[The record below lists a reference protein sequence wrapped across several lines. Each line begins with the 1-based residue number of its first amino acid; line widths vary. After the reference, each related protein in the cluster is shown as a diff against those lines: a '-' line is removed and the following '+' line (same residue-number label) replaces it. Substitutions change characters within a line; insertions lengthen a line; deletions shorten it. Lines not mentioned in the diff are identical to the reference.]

1 MTSTAPLAWRPT
13 SPVSSVSCARPP
25 RRESQRAAAKYR
37 RRRRAL
43 CRPGSRSAR
52 PQAHLPAA
60 HVYRNPVR
68 HQLQH
73 AAAALLRRA
82 RVAAPPGRPR
92 AAPPGAARRLCR
104 PRLAGRALAVAAG
117 LVPRCRGAAGACLVR
132 RCGRPGRSGPRAML
146 QQGGH
151 RAVRQAR
158 RKRRLLVTVMQ
169 AWMSHRASE
178 GWPPWTLSG
187 SGRELTSSF
196 PLRAQRRRRVADLLR
211 WGFPNCPLLSRVV
224 RRGRPCS
231 EGFQLEP
238 SVSLGAARALQERL
252 DLVCLD
258 AGPSGWSACAHSSCW
273 ELCRHVQTAARL
285 HSVVIGACRIK
296 GACFTAAHASRGHR
310 AHPYIGA
317 AALASPAHFQHSC
330 PPARHSR
337 WARSAPGAA
346 QQLVTGLPQ
355 AADAPAGTPCAQT
368 SRVWL
373 SAALCGERAPRM
385 RAGGCHAG
393 TGFAV

>member
-1 MTSTAPLAWRPT
+1 VKPGAGGSAWGTLCQEVHQSSGAAHDAWKLTTWTKAAPCAWGERRARRSRRPAPADSQGEPLGRPARAPGLPRRAEALGVQDLQRHEGAVAGRLRAAARRGVHHLRGRRGVRRRRRGRRPGSERRGARAGVRRGAPRTVSPSVTSTAPLAWRPT

-82 RVAAPPGRPR
+82 RAAAPPGRPR

-187 SGRELTSSF
+187 SGQSYSYFSLSSSGPKTPEGSYSALVGLSKLPTSE
-196 PLRAQRRRRVADLLR
+196 
-211 WGFPNCPLLSRVV
+211 
-224 RRGRPCS
+224 PC
-231 EGFQLEP
+231 
-238 SVSLGAARALQERL
+238 
-252 DLVCLD
+252 C
-258 AGPSGWSACAHSSCW
+258 
-273 ELCRHVQTAARL
+273 
-285 HSVVIGACRIK
+285 
-296 GACFTAAHASRGHR
+296 
-310 AHPYIGA
+310 
-317 AALASPAHFQHSC
+317 
-330 PPARHSR
+330 
-337 WARSAPGAA
+337 
-346 QQLVTGLPQ
+346 
-355 AADAPAGTPCAQT
+355 
-368 SRVWL
+368 
-373 SAALCGERAPRM
+373 APRTSVLG
-385 RAGGCHAG
+385 RVS
-393 TGFAV
+393 T